1 MDYKIENAKPKV
13 MVVGMFHMGET
24 PDQYKV
30 EVDNLLSEKRQREI
44 GEVVER
50 LGAFKPTKVA
60 VELEKKHNEW
70 LNDKYK
76 SYLEGTYELEV
87 NEIDQIGF
95 RLAKEAD
102 QPEIY
107 AIDWMEQGS
116 CRKDFGEVYEWAKE
130 YQPELFQ
137 DLFGWL
143 EESPVTRGFGSKSV
157 LEMLQEINEEELNR
171 QIHQTYLN
179 MSRLKTEEEYV
190 GMDWLNW
197 WYERNLILYSN
208 LLDLA
213 SASDE
218 RILFLVGGS
227 HVEIVSNFLRE
238 SGKVV
243 VEPALPYLNESED
256 AQKG

>member
-1 MDYKIENAKPKV
+1 MEHKIENAKPKV
-13 MVVGMFHMGET
+13 MLVGMFHMGET

-30 EVDNLLSEKRQREI
+30 ETDNLLAEKRQQEI
-44 GEVVER
+44 GEVVKR
-50 LGAFKPTKVA
+50 LGAFKPTQIA
-60 VELEKKHNEW
+60 VELEKKHNKW

-102 QPEIY
+102 HPEIH
-107 AIDWMEQGS
+107 AIDWMGEGS

-130 YQPELFQ
+130 HQPELFQ

-143 EESPVTRGFGSKSV
+143 EESPVTRGLGSKSV
-157 LEMLQEINEEELNR
+157 LEMLKEINEEELNR

-179 MSRLKTEEEYV
+179 MSRLKTKEEYV

-208 LLDLA
+208 LIDLA

-238 SGKVV
+238 SGKVI
-243 VEPALPYLNESED
+243 VEPALPYLN
-256 AQKG
+256 